1 MILLPMSRLVR
12 ALGVTLLLL
21 LRAVPAAAQALTWNT
36 VATLYGDNTE
46 FFTPYRVGET
56 ILGGQFRS
64 ALRFRTGEHTGF
76 HLGVFGDH
84 RSGSEEFIETVKPLI
99 TFQYRT
105 GTSTGTLG
113 TLLPERR
120 RGFLDAL
127 EVSTLELTRPIEYG
141 LEWSERRAAWDGDI
155 YVNWQKLNL
164 SGQREVFDYGWIVR
178 VRPLPVLSLESQLHG
193 VHHGGQ
199 LFDAGV
205 PVTNNTA
212 LGLGAILADSVRW
225 LGKSSLALYRMQSSG
240 NADPSAPAGRP
251 DKGHGWLL
259 RAAVTPRGWFE
270 LFSISWWGRDFL
282 SQEGDNN
289 YNSVG
294 ADPSFYRS
302 RRKYWELG
310 LLKRT
315 TIEGEVTLDAE
326 LRFHRIDHLKSIALG
341 KSRWE
346 YSYRVVVRAPF
357 AVVVV
362 R

>member
-1 MILLPMSRLVR
+1 MSRTARV
-12 ALGVTLLLL
+12 LGVTLFLLP
-21 LRAVPAAAQALTWNT
+21 RAMPAAAQALTWST
-36 VATLYGDNTE
+36 AATFYGDNTE

-56 ILGGQFRS
+56 ILGGQVRS
-64 ALRFRTGEHTGF
+64 TLRFRTGERTAF

-84 RSGSEEFIETVKPLI
+84 RSGSDEFVATVKPLI

-105 GTSTGTLG
+105 STSTGTIG

-127 EVSTLELTRPIEYG
+127 EVSTLEITRPVEYG
-141 LEWSERRAAWDGDI
+141 LEWRERRRVWEGDI
-155 YVNWQKLNL
+155 YVNWQRLNL
-164 SGQREVFDYGWIVR
+164 SGQREVFDYGWVVR
-178 VRPLPVLSLESQLHG
+178 VRPLRVLALESQLHG

-205 PVTNNTA
+205 PVTNNVASA
-212 LGLGAILADSVRW
+212 LGVVVSDSLRRVGA
-225 LGKSSLALYRMQSSG
+225 GSLAVYRMRSSG
-240 NADPSAPAGRP
+240 NADPTAPTGRP
-251 DKGHGWLL
+251 EKGRGWLL

-302 RRKYWELG
+302 KRKYWELG

-315 TIEGEVTLDAE
+315 TIEGAVTLDAE

-346 YSYRVVVRAPF
+346 YSYRVLVRAPF
-357 AVVVV
+357 EVGLKQ
-362 R
+362 

>member
-1 MILLPMSRLVR
+1 MSRLAR
-12 ALGVTLLLL
+12 ALGVSLFLLP
-21 LRAVPAAAQALTWNT
+21 RAVPVAAQALTWST
-36 VATLYGDNTE
+36 AATFYGDNTE

-56 ILGGQFRS
+56 ILGGQFHS
-64 ALRFRTGEHTGF
+64 ALRFRTGERTAF

-84 RSGSEEFIETVKPLI
+84 RSGSDEFVATVKPII
-99 TFQYRT
+99 TFQYHS
-105 GTSTGTLG
+105 GTSTGTIG
-113 TLLPERR
+113 TLLPDRR

-127 EVSTLELTRPIEYG
+127 EVSTLELTRPVEYG
-141 LEWSERRAAWDGDI
+141 LEWQERRRVWEGDI
-155 YVNWQKLNL
+155 YVNWQQLNL
-164 SGQREVFDYGWIVR
+164 SGQREVFDYGWVVR
-178 VRPLPVLSLESQLHG
+178 VRPFPMLSLESQLHG

-205 PVTNNTA
+205 PVTNNVA
-212 LGLGAILADSVRW
+212 SGLGAALADSLRW
-225 LGKSSLALYRMQSSG
+225 LGKSSLSVYRMQSSG
-240 NADPSAPAGRP
+240 NADPNAPVGRP
-251 DKGHGWLL
+251 ETGHGWLL

-302 RRKYWELG
+302 KRKYWELG
-310 LLKRT
+310 LLKRG
-315 TIEGEVTLDAE
+315 TIDGRVSVDGEV
-326 LRFHRIDHLKSIALG
+326 RFHRIDHLKSIALG

-357 AVVVV
+357 DVVVV